1 MSSIFIICY
10 FYLFFKSSRMKI
22 KIFDVD
28 FGFSALVIDD
38 AQESVLVGCSW
49 SYAKE
54 FIPTY
59 ITKNTFFGIERLIVS
74 TYKEQHLSELS
85 NFLLHRL
92 DSPFPFIVK
101 NPTIDL
107 NYAYEQQLRDA
118 SPDLNLKL
126 LADKT
131 DDYLICND
139 YVTTSGVQFQFF
151 WNAYPEFLSMN
162 SLSLVTFMSYRDI
175 HIVFAGDLDRAGW
188 LSLLKENK
196 FQEQLRKINFFIAS
210 HSGQEQGYCSEVFDY
225 CQPDLILIS
234 NNINRPVSEDIQNR
248 YKNHAKGFQCKN
260 DIYHL
265 LNTSQIGTIEIQQS
279 KNTRC
284 EIKNLELNFHPLNYL
299 ADQVPTSSNRL

>member
-1 MSSIFIICY
+1 
-10 FYLFFKSSRMKI
+10 MKI

-28 FGFSALVIDD
+28 FGFSALIVDD
-38 AQESVLVGCSW
+38 AQESILVGCSW
-49 SYAKE
+49 SYNKE

-74 TYKEQHLSELS
+74 TYKEQHLAELS
-85 NFLLHRL
+85 NFLLRRP

-118 SPDLNLKL
+118 SPNLNLKL

-131 DDYLICND
+131 DSYVICND

-151 WNAYPEFLSMN
+151 WNNYPDFLSMD
-162 SLSLVTFMSYRDI
+162 SLSLVTFMSYQDT
-175 HIVFAGDLDRAGW
+175 HILFAGDLDRAGW
-188 LSLLKENK
+188 LSLLQRNE
-196 FQEQLRKINFFIAS
+196 FQEKLRKVNFFVAS

-225 CQPDLILIS
+225 CQPDLVLVS
-234 NNINRPVSEDIQNR
+234 NNINRPISEDILRR
-248 YKNHAKGFQCKN
+248 YKNHAKGFQYKN
-260 DIYHL
+260 DTYYLI
-265 LNTSQIGTIEIQQS
+265 NTSQVGAIRIQIS

-284 EIKNLELNFHPLNYL
+284 EIKNLEPKFLEL
-299 ADQVPTSSNRL
+299 ASLVAFSNTS